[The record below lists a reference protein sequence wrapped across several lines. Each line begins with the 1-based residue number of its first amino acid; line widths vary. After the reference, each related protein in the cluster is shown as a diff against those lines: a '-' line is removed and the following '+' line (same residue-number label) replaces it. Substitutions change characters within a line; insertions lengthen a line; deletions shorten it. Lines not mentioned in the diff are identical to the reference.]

1 MICFCSKS
9 RQYDTDCKHC
19 MLTTIKVYAYNAVKF
34 TNTNKKS
41 SNVDGG
47 GGCTNHGSA
56 FVVSPAETL
65 NKCRIKWFARH
76 VFMVTESF

>member
-1 MICFCSKS
+1 
-9 RQYDTDCKHC
+9 

-41 SNVDGG
+41 SNVEGG
-47 GGCTNHGSA
+47 GGGSPNHGPPFSL
-56 FVVSPAETL
+56 SPAETL
-65 NKCRIKWFARH
+65 NECRIKWFARH